1 MRCKFTAFFGISNIC
16 GQKKDRKTKNR
27 GRNAKNVYLRRN
39 ATENMTAMKRLFKD
53 LTILTIIGLASVNA
67 SAQKTDEDHSFEIA
81 KNLEIFHEIVS
92 ELDRYYVD
100 TISPAKTIET
110 GIQAM
115 LRGIDPYT
123 EYFPEKD
130 MKDLKMITTGKYA
143 GIGAVIRQYNGR
155 EYIYIDEPYEGMP
168 AARYGIKGGDEILRI
183 DGESMKGKPSSYVSD
198 HLRGEADTKLT
209 VTVRRKGVADSLDI
223 DVVRSVISLPA
234 VPYYGMW
241 KGYGYILLEQ
251 FTENCSR
258 SVMQALVELK
268 EQGAKGIILDLR
280 GNGGGL
286 LQEAVEIVGLF
297 VPKGTKLVETR
308 GKIPQAVSTYVTQ
321 RNPIDEN
328 IPLVVMTDEQS
339 ASASEI
345 VAGSLQDLDRAVIVG
360 TRTFGKGLV
369 QTTRMLPFNG
379 TLKVTTAKYYIPSG
393 RCIQEIDYSKRNDKG
408 QAQHIPDSL
417 TKVFHTAAG
426 RPVRDGGGIRPD
438 VVCKPDT
445 MPDILYSLSQ
455 NVVLFDFVNDW
466 CSKHKEIASAA
477 DFSLTDQDYI
487 DFKEFVC
494 NSDFK
499 YESNSGKALES
510 LKKIAQREGLADKA
524 QDEFKSLESK
534 LQYDLRNDLDVFRK
548 DLERLIAMEIVVRY
562 YYQRG
567 AVILNMKSDKFLDE
581 TVSLLGD
588 RKRYDS
594 ILAGPETKQ

>member
-1 MRCKFTAFFGISNIC
+1 
-16 GQKKDRKTKNR
+16 
-27 GRNAKNVYLRRN
+27 
-39 ATENMTAMKRLFKD
+39 MKRLIKGIALFA
-53 LTILTIIGLASVNA
+53 ILGLAPALSW
-67 SAQKTDEDHSFEIA
+67 AQKTEDHNFEIA
-81 KNLEIFHEIVS
+81 KNLEIFHDIVS
-92 ELDRYYVD
+92 ELDRFYVD
-100 TISPAKTIET
+100 TINPTKTIEA

-123 EYFPEKD
+123 EYFPEED

-143 GIGAVIRQYNGR
+143 GIGAVIRQYTGR
-155 EYIYIDEPYEGMP
+155 DYIYIDEPYEGMP
-168 AARYGIKGGDEILRI
+168 AARYGLKAGDEILSI
-183 DGESMKGKPSSYVSD
+183 NGESMKGKPSSYVSD
-198 HLRGEADTKLT
+198 HLRGEADSKLT
-209 VTVRRKGVADSLDI
+209 VTVRRPGVKDSISVDI
-223 DVVRSVISLPA
+223 IRSVIALPA
-234 VPYYGMW
+234 VPYYGMH
-241 KGYGYILLEQ
+241 KGYGYILLDQ
-251 FTENCSR
+251 FTENCSK
-258 SVMQALVELK
+258 SVMKALVELK

-286 LQEAVEIVGLF
+286 LNEAVEIVGLF

-308 GKIPQAVSTYVTQ
+308 GKIPQSASTYVTQ

-328 IPLVVMTDEQS
+328 IPLVVLTDDQS

-369 QTTRMLPFNG
+369 QSTRMLPFNG

-417 TKVFHTAAG
+417 TTVFYTAAG

-438 VVCKPDT
+438 VECKPDT
-445 MPDILYSLSQ
+445 MPDILYYISQ

-466 CSKHKEIASAA
+466 CTRHETIAPAQ
-477 DFSLTDQDYI
+477 DFILTDEDYNG
-487 DFKEFVC
+487 FKEFVC
-494 NSDFK
+494 KSDFK

-510 LKKIAQREGLADKA
+510 LKKIAEREGLADKA

-534 LQYDLRNDLDVFRK
+534 LQYDLKNDLDVFRK
-548 DLERLIAMEIVVRY
+548 DLERVIAMEIVVRY

-567 AVILNMKSDKFLDE
+567 AVMLNMKSDKFLDE
-581 TVSLLGD
+581 AVSLLGD

-594 ILAGPETKQ
+594 ILASPQ

>member
-1 MRCKFTAFFGISNIC
+1 
-16 GQKKDRKTKNR
+16 
-27 GRNAKNVYLRRN
+27 
-39 ATENMTAMKRLFKD
+39 MKRLLKGIA
-53 LTILTIIGLASVNA
+53 LITILSFAPLAA
-67 SAQKTDEDHSFEIA
+67 IAQKADDHNFELS

-92 ELDRYYVD
+92 ELDRFYVD
-100 TISPAKTIET
+100 TINPSKTIES

-123 EYFPEKD
+123 EYYPEKD
-130 MKDLKMITTGKYA
+130 MNDLKMMTTGKYA
-143 GIGAVIRQYNGR
+143 GIGAVIRQYAGR

-168 AARYGIKGGDEILRI
+168 AARYGLKAGDQILRI
-183 DGESMKGKPSSYVSD
+183 NGESMKGKPSSYVSD
-198 HLRGEADTKLT
+198 HLRGDADTRLT
-209 VTVRRKGVADSLDI
+209 VTVRRLGVQDSLDI
-223 DVVRSVISLPA
+223 DVVRSVIALPA
-234 VPYYGMW
+234 VPYYGMY
-241 KGYGYILLEQ
+241 KGFGYILLEQ

-286 LQEAVEIVGLF
+286 LQEAVDIVGLF

-308 GKIPQAVSTYVTQ
+308 GKIPQAASTYVTQ
-321 RNPIDEN
+321 RNPIDQD
-328 IPLVVMTDEQS
+328 IPMVVLTDDQS

-345 VAGSLQDLDRAVIVG
+345 VAGSLQDLDRAVVLGI
-360 TRTFGKGLV
+360 RTFGKGLV
-369 QTTRMLPFNG
+369 QSTRMLPFNG

-417 TKVFHTAAG
+417 TKVFYTASG

-438 VVCKPDT
+438 VECKPDT
-445 MPDILYSLSQ
+445 MPDILYYIAQ

-466 CSKHKEIASAA
+466 CSKHSTIAPASQFA
-477 DFSLTDQDYI
+477 LTDQDYS

-499 YESNSGKALES
+499 YESNSSKALES
-510 LKKIAQREGLADKA
+510 LVKLAQREGLADKA

-534 LQYDLRNDLDVFRK
+534 LQYDLRNDLDLFRK
-548 DLERLIAMEIVVRY
+548 ELERVISLEIVSRY
-562 YYQRG
+562 YYQKG
-567 AVILNMKSDKFLDE
+567 AIIQNIKSDKVLE
-581 TVSLLGD
+581 EAGRLLSD
-588 RKRYDS
+588 TKRYNS
-594 ILAGPETKQ
+594 ILAGPGK

>member
-1 MRCKFTAFFGISNIC
+1 
-16 GQKKDRKTKNR
+16 
-27 GRNAKNVYLRRN
+27 
-39 ATENMTAMKRLFKD
+39 MKRFLKGIALFA
-53 LTILTIIGLASVNA
+53 IIGLASAGMN
-67 SAQKTDEDHSFEIA
+67 AQKTEDHNFEVA

-92 ELDRYYVD
+92 ELDRFYVD
-100 TISPAKTIET
+100 TISPAKTIEQ

-115 LRGIDPYT
+115 LSGIDPYT

-143 GIGAVIRQYNGR
+143 GIGAIIRQYNGR
-155 EYIYIDEPYEGMP
+155 DYIYIDEPYENMP
-168 AARYGIKGGDEILRI
+168 AARYGLKAGDEILSI
-183 DGESMKGKPSSYVSD
+183 NGESMKGRPSSYVSD
-198 HLRGEADTKLT
+198 HLRGEADSRLT
-209 VTVRRKGVADSLDI
+209 VTVRRPGVKDSLSI
-223 DVVRSVISLPA
+223 ELVRSVISLPA

-251 FTENCSR
+251 FTENSYK

-286 LQEAVEIVGLF
+286 LQEAVDIVGLF

-308 GKIPQAVSTYVTQ
+308 GKIPQAASTYVTQ
-321 RNPIDEN
+321 RNPIDQT
-328 IPLVVMTDEQS
+328 IPLVVLTDEQS

-438 VVCKPDT
+438 VDCKPDT
-445 MPDILYSLSQ
+445 MPDILYYLSQ
-455 NVVLFDFVNDW
+455 NLVLFDFVSDW
-466 CSKHKEIASAA
+466 CTRHETISPAV
-477 DFSLTDQDYI
+477 DFKLTDEDYN

-494 NSDFK
+494 KSDFK

-510 LKKIAQREGLADKA
+510 LIKIARKEGLADKA

-548 DLERLIAMEIVVRY
+548 DLERLISTEIVVRY

-567 AVILNMKSDKFLDE
+567 AVILNLKSDKFVGE
-581 TVSLLGD
+581 AVSLLGD

-594 ILAGPETKQ
+594 ILASPE

>member
-1 MRCKFTAFFGISNIC
+1 
-16 GQKKDRKTKNR
+16 
-27 GRNAKNVYLRRN
+27 
-39 ATENMTAMKRLFKD
+39 MKRFAEGFALLAILFF
-53 LTILTIIGLASVNA
+53 LPAAAV
-67 SAQKTDEDHSFEIA
+67 AQKAEDHNFEIA
-81 KNLEIFHEIVS
+81 KNLEIFHEIVT

-123 EYFPEKD
+123 EYYPEKD
-130 MKDLKMITTGKYA
+130 ISDLKMMTTGKYA
-143 GIGAVIRQYNGR
+143 GIGALIRQYTGR
-155 EYIYIDEPYEGMP
+155 DYIYIDEPYEGMP
-168 AARYGIKGGDEILRI
+168 AARYGLKAGDEILSI
-183 DGESMKGKPSSYVSD
+183 NGESMKGKPSSYVSD
-198 HLRGEADTKLT
+198 HLRGEADSKLT

-234 VPYYGMW
+234 VPYYGMHH
-241 KGYGYILLEQ
+241 GYGYILLDQ

-258 SVMQALVELK
+258 SVMQAVVELK

-286 LQEAVEIVGLF
+286 LQEAVDIVGMF
-297 VPKGTKLVETR
+297 VPKGTKLVEIR
-308 GKIPQAVSTYVTQ
+308 GKVPQVESTYITK

-328 IPLVVMTDEQS
+328 IPLVILTDDQS

-360 TRTFGKGLV
+360 VRTFGKGLV
-369 QTTRMLPFNG
+369 QSTRMLPFNG

-417 TKVFHTAAG
+417 TKVFYTAAG

-438 VVCKPDT
+438 VLCKQDT
-445 MPDILYSLSQ
+445 MPDILYYISQ
-455 NVVLFDFVNDW
+455 NVVLFDFVNEW
-466 CSKHKEIASAA
+466 CSKHESIPEVNE
-477 DFSLTDQDYI
+477 FSLSDEDYNA
-487 DFKEFVC
+487 FKDFVC
-494 NSDFK
+494 KSDFK

-510 LKKIAQREGLADKA
+510 LVRIARSEGLADKA
-524 QDEFKSLESK
+524 QDEFKALESK
-534 LQYDLRNDLDVFRK
+534 LQYDLKNDLDVFRK
-548 DLERLIAMEIVVRY
+548 DLERVIEMEIVVRY
-562 YYQRG
+562 YYQKG
-567 AVILNMKSDKFLDE
+567 AVALNLKSDKFLDE
-581 TVSLLGD
+581 AVSLLGD

-594 ILAGPETKQ
+594 ILAGPDKK

>member
-1 MRCKFTAFFGISNIC
+1 
-16 GQKKDRKTKNR
+16 
-27 GRNAKNVYLRRN
+27 
-39 ATENMTAMKRLFKD
+39 MKRFLKGVA
-53 LTILTIIGLASVNA
+53 LLAIMGLVSVRVN
-67 SAQKTDEDHSFEIA
+67 AQKTEDHNFEIA
-81 KNLEIFHEIVS
+81 KNLEVFHEIVS

-100 TISPAKTIET
+100 TINPTKTIET

-123 EYFPEKD
+123 EYYPEND
-130 MKDLKMITTGKYA
+130 MNDLKMITTGKYA
-143 GIGAVIRQYNGR
+143 GIGAVIRQYTGR
-155 EYIYIDEPYEGMP
+155 DYIYIDEPYEGMP
-168 AARYGIKGGDEILRI
+168 AARYGLKAGDEILSI
-183 DGESMKGKPSSYVSD
+183 NGESMKGKASAYVSD
-198 HLRGEADTKLT
+198 HLRGEADSKLT
-209 VTVRRKGVADSLDI
+209 VTVRRPGVADSLDI
-223 DVVRSVISLPA
+223 DIIRSVIALPA
-234 VPYYGMW
+234 VPYYGMY

-251 FTENCSR
+251 FTEKCSR
-258 SVMQALVELK
+258 SVMQAVVELK

-286 LQEAVEIVGLF
+286 LNEAVEIVGLF

-308 GKIPQAVSTYVTQ
+308 GKVPQAASTYVTQ

-328 IPLVVMTDEQS
+328 IPLVVMTDDQS

-417 TKVFHTAAG
+417 TKVFYTAAG

-438 VVCKPDT
+438 VACKPDT
-445 MPDILYSLSQ
+445 MPDILYYISQ

-466 CSKHKEIASAA
+466 CTRHETIAPA
-477 DFSLTDQDYI
+477 DKFTLSDEDYNA
-487 DFKEFVC
+487 FKEFVC

-524 QDEFKSLESK
+524 QEEFKSLESK
-534 LQYDLRNDLDVFRK
+534 LQYDLRNDLDVFRS
-548 DLERLIAMEIVVRY
+548 DLERVIAMEIVMRY

-567 AVILNMKSDKFLDE
+567 MVMLNMKSDKFLDE
-581 TVSLLGD
+581 AVRLIGD
-588 RKRYDS
+588 SKRYNA
-594 ILAGPETKQ
+594 ILSGPK

>member
-1 MRCKFTAFFGISNIC
+1 MKRFFGEL
-16 GQKKDRKTKNR
+16 
-27 GRNAKNVYLRRN
+27 A
-39 ATENMTAMKRLFKD
+39 LF
-53 LTILTIIGLASVNA
+53 TILVLV
-67 SAQKTDEDHSFEIA
+67 SAPAFAQNDEDHNFELA
-81 KNLEIFHEIVS
+81 RNLEVFHQIVT

-100 TISPAKTIET
+100 TINPAKTVET
-110 GIQAM
+110 GISAM
-115 LRGIDPYT
+115 LKGIDPYT
-123 EYFPEKD
+123 EYYPEKD
-130 MKDLKMITTGKYA
+130 INDLKMITTGKYA
-143 GIGAVIRQYNGR
+143 GIGAMIRQYTGR
-155 EYIYIDEPYEGMP
+155 DYIYIDEPYEGMP
-168 AARYGIKGGDEILRI
+168 AARAGLKGGDEILSI

-209 VTVRRKGVADSLDI
+209 VTVRRPGVKDSISI

-241 KGYGYILLEQ
+241 QGYGYILLEQ

-258 SVMQALVELK
+258 SVMKALVELK

-286 LQEAVEIVGLF
+286 LNEAVEIVGLF

-308 GKIPQAVSTYVTQ
+308 GKIPQAASTYVTQ

-328 IPLVVMTDEQS
+328 IPLVVLTDEQS

-369 QTTRMLPFNG
+369 QSTRMLPFNG
-379 TLKVTTAKYYIPSG
+379 TLKVTIAKYYIPSG
-393 RCIQEIDYSKRNDKG
+393 RCIQEIDYSHRNESG

-417 TKVFHTAAG
+417 TNVFYTAAG

-438 VVCKPDT
+438 VECKQDT
-445 MPDILYSLSQ
+445 MPDILYYLSQ
-455 NVVLFDFVNDW
+455 NVTLFDFVNDW
-466 CSKHKEIASAA
+466 CSRHESISPAR
-477 DFSLTDQDYI
+477 DFRLTDQDYE
-487 DFKEFVC
+487 DFKDFVC

-499 YESNSGKALES
+499 YESNSGKALKS
-510 LKKIAQREGLADKA
+510 LIKIAQREGLADKA
-524 QDEFKSLESK
+524 QDEFDALESK
-534 LQYDLRNDLDVFRK
+534 LQYDLKNDLDVFRK
-548 DLERLIAMEIVVRY
+548 DLESVIALEIVIRY

-567 AVILNMKSDKFLDE
+567 AVEQNIKSDKFLAE
-581 TVSLLGD
+581 AVKVLND

-594 ILAGPETKQ
+594 ILAGPAVRK

>member
-1 MRCKFTAFFGISNIC
+1 MKNIVKGI
-16 GQKKDRKTKNR
+16 
-27 GRNAKNVYLRRN
+27 A
-39 ATENMTAMKRLFKD
+39 LFA
-53 LTILTIIGLASVNA
+53 ILGIASTGA
-67 SAQKTDEDHSFEIA
+67 SAQKTEDHNFEIA
-81 KNLEIFHEIVS
+81 KNLEVFHEIVS
-92 ELDRYYVD
+92 ELDRFYVD
-100 TISPAKTIET
+100 TINPTKVIEK

-115 LRGIDPYT
+115 LSGIDPYT
-123 EYFPEKD
+123 EYYPEND

-143 GIGAVIRQYNGR
+143 GIGAIIRQYTGR
-155 EYIYIDEPYEGMP
+155 DYIYIDEPYEGMP
-168 AARYGIKGGDEILRI
+168 AARYGLKAGDEILSI
-183 DGESMKGKPSSYVSD
+183 NGESMKGKASSYVSE
-198 HLRGEADTKLT
+198 HLRGEADSKLT
-209 VTVRRKGVADSLDI
+209 VTVRRPGVPDSLSI
-223 DVVRSVISLPA
+223 DLVRSVIALPA
-234 VPYYGMW
+234 VPYYGMY

-251 FTENCSR
+251 FTENCSK
-258 SVMQALVELK
+258 SVMKALVELK

-286 LQEAVEIVGLF
+286 LNEAVEIVGLF

-308 GKIPQAVSTYVTQ
+308 GKVPQVGSTYVTQ

-328 IPLVVMTDEQS
+328 IPLVVLTDDQS

-360 TRTFGKGLV
+360 VRTFGKGLV

-393 RCIQEIDYSKRNDKG
+393 RCIQEIDYSKRNEKG

-417 TKVFHTAAG
+417 TKVFYTAAG

-438 VVCKPDT
+438 VVCKQDT
-445 MPDILYSLSQ
+445 MPDILYYLSQ
-455 NVVLFDFVNDW
+455 NVVLFDYVNEW
-466 CSKHKEIASAA
+466 CTKHAIIAPAQ
-477 DFSLTDQDYI
+477 DFKLTDQDYNE
-487 DFKEFVC
+487 FKEFVC

-499 YESNSGKALES
+499 FESNSSKALES
-510 LKKIAQREGLADKA
+510 LRKLAEREGLADKA

-548 DLERLIAMEIVVRY
+548 DLERVVSMEILVRY

-567 AVILNMKSDKFLDE
+567 LIMYNMKSDRFLE
-581 TVSLLGD
+581 EAAGLLGD

-594 ILAGPETKQ
+594 ILASPQ

>member
-1 MRCKFTAFFGISNIC
+1 
-16 GQKKDRKTKNR
+16 
-27 GRNAKNVYLRRN
+27 
-39 ATENMTAMKRLFKD
+39 MKR
-53 LTILTIIGLASVNA
+53 ILKGVALYAIIVLASVAVNA
-67 SAQKTDEDHSFEIA
+67 QNADDHNFEIA
-81 KNLEIFHEIVS
+81 KNLEIFHDIIG

-100 TISPAKTIET
+100 TINPSKTIEA

-130 MKDLKMITTGKYA
+130 MNDLKMMTTGKYA
-143 GIGAVIRQYNGR
+143 GIGAVIRQYTGR
-155 EYIYIDEPYEGMP
+155 DYIYIDEPYEGMP
-168 AARYGIKGGDEILRI
+168 AARYGLKAGDEILSI
-183 DGESMKGKPSSYVSD
+183 NGESMKGKASSYVSD
-198 HLRGEADTKLT
+198 HLRGDAGTKLT
-209 VTVRRKGVADSLDI
+209 VTVRRLGVKDSI
-223 DVVRSVISLPA
+223 NVEVERSVIALPS
-234 VPYYGMW
+234 VPYYGMLQ
-241 KGYGYILLEQ
+241 GYGYILLDQ

-258 SVMQALVELK
+258 DVMEAVVKLK
-268 EQGAKGIILDLR
+268 EQGAKGMILDLR

-286 LQEAVEIVGLF
+286 LQEAVDIVGLF

-308 GKIPQAVSTYVTQ
+308 GKIPQASSTYVTQ
-321 RNPIDEN
+321 RNPIDVK
-328 IPLVVMTDEQS
+328 IPLVVITDDQS

-393 RCIQEIDYSKRNDKG
+393 RCIQEIDYSKRNEKG

-438 VVCKPDT
+438 VECKQDT
-445 MPDILYSLSQ
+445 MPDIVYYIAQ
-455 NVVLFDFVNDW
+455 NVVLFDYVNEW
-466 CSKHKEIASAA
+466 CSKHETIAPAQ
-477 DFSLTDQDYI
+477 DFSLTDDDYNA
-487 DFKEFVC
+487 FKEFVC

-510 LKKIAQREGLADKA
+510 LKKIAEREGLADKA
-524 QDEFKSLESK
+524 KEEFESLEGK
-534 LQYDLRNDLDVFRK
+534 LQYDLNSDLDQFRSE
-548 DLERLIAMEIVVRY
+548 LERVIAYEIVVRY

-567 AVILNMKSDKFLDE
+567 GVVQSLKSDKFLKE
-581 TVSLLGD
+581 VVSLMGD
-588 RKRYDS
+588 RNRYDS
-594 ILAGPETKQ
+594 ILARPEANN